1 MGSNRRRRRRR
12 EQPRAA
18 GTPPTGT
25 PPPSGWR
32 ATIDS
37 WGGFT
42 VIGSL
47 GAALVVVVVLVV
59 VNLPGSSVSDTEWVP
74 IERTLVDG
82 RVEGDP
88 NAPVRIV
95 EFSDFQCPFCQRFT
109 LETAPLVLEQ
119 FVETGR
125 ASLEYRHF
133 SFLGPESFAAA
144 EASEC
149 ASEQN
154 RFWDYH
160 DIVFLRQ
167 GAENRGVFSTGNLK
181 DFARELQEVYTD
193 FDLDEFDSC
202 VDSGRMRSTVEQMTD
217 EAAALGVRST
227 PSFLINGQ
235 LVAGAQGIDAFGAAI
250 EAAEAAAG
258 AN

>member
-25 PPPSGWR
+25 PPASGWR

-47 GAALVVVVVLVV
+47 GAALVVVVILVV

-82 RVEGDP
+82 RIEGDQ
-88 NAPVRIV
+88 NAPVQIV

-109 LETAPLVLEQ
+109 LETAPLVLDQ
-119 FVETGR
+119 FIETGR

-149 ASEQN
+149 AREQN
-154 RFWDYH
+154 YFWDYH
-160 DIVFLRQ
+160 DLLFLRQ
-167 GAENRGVFSTGNLK
+167 GAENRGVYSSGNLK
-181 DFARELQEVYTD
+181 DFARELQEVRTD

-202 VDSGRMRSTVEQMTD
+202 LDSGRMRSTVEQMTD
-217 EAAALGVRST
+217 EAGQLGVRST

-235 LVAGAQGIDAFGAAI
+235 LVTGAQGIDAFGAAI

-258 AN
+258 VN

>member
-12 EQPRAA
+12 EQPKPG
-18 GTPPTGT
+18 GTPPVRT
-25 PPPSGWR
+25 PAASGWR

-47 GAALVVVVVLVV
+47 GATLVVVVILVI

-82 RVEGDP
+82 RIEGDH
-88 NAPVRIV
+88 NAPVSIV

-109 LETAPLVLEQ
+109 LETAPLVRNQ
-119 FVETGR
+119 FIETGR
-125 ASLEYRHF
+125 ASLEYRHL
-133 SFLGPESFAAA
+133 SFVGPESFAAA

-149 ASEQN
+149 ARKQDQ
-154 RFWDYH
+154 FWNYH
-160 DIVFLRQ
+160 DLLFLRQ
-167 GAENRGVFSTGNLK
+167 GAENRGVFSSGNLK
-181 DFARELQEVYTD
+181 DFAREIQSEFNN

-202 VDSGRMRSTVEQMTD
+202 LDSGRMRSTVEAMTD
-217 EAAALGVRST
+217 EATQLGVRST

-235 LVAGAQGIDAFGAAI
+235 LVTGAQGIDAFGAAI
-250 EAAEAAAG
+250 EVAEAAAG
-258 AN
+258 VN